1 MKNGWIWLASLIF
14 LMLTSLVGC
23 NAKAPLAAEDG
34 RNGLS
39 TQTAISPTQVIM
51 ENNDINGTQVQ
62 PPLGDEIT
70 EYVKW
75 AKQDLARKLGIAVD
89 GITVAAVIGQEFS
102 ADAFHCRTTK
112 ERIAREDPPVVI
124 SGFIILLSTS
134 GRRYEYHASGQTE
147 LFCRPLL

>member
-1 MKNGWIWLASLIF
+1 MKNRWILLASLII

-23 NAKAPLAAEDG
+23 NSEAPLAAEDG
-34 RNGLS
+34 SNGLS
-39 TQTAISPTQVIM
+39 TQTAISPTQVIV
-51 ENNDINGTQVQ
+51 ENNDMQETEVQ

-70 EYVKW
+70 ENVKW
-75 AKQDLARKLGIAVD
+75 AKQDLARRLGIAVES
-89 GITVAAVIGQEFS
+89 ITAAAVIGQEFS
-102 ADAFHCRTTK
+102 SDAFYCRTTK

-147 LFCRPLL
+147 LFCRPLF